1 MDICR
6 RGPHGQTGAD
16 LKGASWHRT
25 NDTVGLAGVLNVA
38 SRVHRKFFEAGGTGI
53 LAGDGALSYR
63 PEKILETYYDLGLPW
78 RIHGTLDYQFVDH
91 PAYNRDRGPVYVF
104 AARLHWEF

>member
-1 MDICR
+1 M
-6 RGPHGQTGAD
+6 
-16 LKGASWHRT
+16 
-25 NDTVGLAGVLNVA
+25 NVA

-63 PEKILETYYDLGLPW
+63 PEEILETYYDLGLPW
-78 RIHGTLDYQFVDH
+78 HVHGTLDYQFVDH
-91 PAYNRDRGPVYVF
+91 PAYNRDRGPVHVF